1 MVAVTLKDA
10 MMQLELKNLAELALL
25 AAQEGAQILLSHLG
39 ASEEDLV
46 VRAKRDGSLV
56 SAADIASHRAILKH
70 LQRTDIPVISE
81 EGDLPTVRERQNW
94 PWFWLVDPL
103 DGTESFLNHR
113 SGFAVNIALC
123 NADGPVV
130 GVVADPL
137 GNRAFVG
144 VHEWGAEEVQ
154 LDDLGVRKV
163 LAPGEAKRPFR
174 MVLSRNE
181 SAPIADLLPPG
192 IREEDVVA
200 EPVSGALKFCLL
212 ATGEAEIH
220 SRTGPYME
228 WDCAAGD
235 AVLRSIGLTT
245 FDRRTG
251 ERLRYNS
258 TTLRVEGL
266 WVSRID

>member
-174 MVLSRNE
+174 MVLSR
-181 SAPIADLLPPG
+181 
-192 IREEDVVA
+192 DVVA

-266 WVSRID
+266 WVSRIE

>member
-1 MVAVTLKDA
+1 MT
-10 MMQLELKNLAELALL
+10 QPELNNLAELALQ
-25 AAQEGAQILLSHLG
+25 AAQEGAQILLSHLETS
-39 ASEEDLV
+39 AEDLL
-46 VRAKRDGSLV
+46 VRAKRDGSPV
-56 SAADIASHRAILKH
+56 SAADIASHRAIHQH
-70 LQRTDIPVISE
+70 LQPAGIPIISE
-81 EGDLPTVRERQNW
+81 EGELPTVRERQGW

-123 NADGPVV
+123 NASGPVV

-137 GNRAFVG
+137 GKRAFVG
-144 VHEWGAEEVQ
+144 VENVGAEEVQ
-154 LDDLGVRKV
+154 LDNLQSRKQ
-163 LAPGEAKRPFR
+163 LTPGEASRPYR

-181 SAPIADLLPPG
+181 TASVMELLPPG
-192 IREEDVVA
+192 VQEEDVVA
-200 EPVSGALKFCLL
+200 EPISGALKFCLL

-235 AVLRSIGLTT
+235 AVLRAIGLTT
-245 FDRRTG
+245 YDRRTG
-251 ERLRYNS
+251 DRLRYNS

-266 WVSRID
+266 WVSRI